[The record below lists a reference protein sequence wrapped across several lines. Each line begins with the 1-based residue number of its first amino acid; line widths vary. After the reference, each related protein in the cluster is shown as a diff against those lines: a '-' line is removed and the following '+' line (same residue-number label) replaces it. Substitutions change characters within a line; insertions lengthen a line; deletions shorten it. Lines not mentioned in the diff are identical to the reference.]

1 MLRLLIIRH
10 GQTSYNLEGRNQ
22 GHADIELDET
32 GLEQAESCSV
42 ALQQESVD
50 AVYSSDMKR
59 TVATAEALSQKIGV
73 QKRSDH
79 RLRERDYGSWEGM
92 TRDEILERDGEAYLA
107 YKRDPV
113 LQLSGGGENG
123 IDVFAR
129 VGYFLVELLERHASG
144 TVAIFTHG
152 GSGSALIAALL
163 HGSPATADCF
173 RLSNCGITEITF
185 DEIGTRRMV
194 RFDDCSHFRTSC

>member
-10 GQTSYNLEGRNQ
+10 GQTSYNLEGRSQ
-22 GHADIELDET
+22 GHADIELDEA
-32 GLEQAESCSV
+32 GLKQAEMCSV
-42 ALQQESVD
+42 ALRQESVD

-59 TVATAEALSQKIGV
+59 TLATAEALSQKIGV
-73 QKRSDH
+73 EVISDI

-92 TRDEILERDGEAYLA
+92 TREDILERDQEAYRA
-107 YKRDPV
+107 CKADPV
-113 LQLSGGGENG
+113 LQLSGGGESG

-129 VGYFLVELLERHASG
+129 VGYFLVELLERRSSG

-173 RLSNCGITEITF
+173 RLSNGGITEITF

-194 RFDDCSHFRTSC
+194 RFDDCSHLRTSC